1 MWHSLSASIDAGDA
15 PLGRS
20 SNVLGCIGRR
30 LYSFGGE
37 NVPRVPVDGYVQVFD
52 LDARA
57 WTQVCP
63 RGDEPAAH
71 AVASGD
77 TTVLIAPAGPWPCA
91 RVGAAAATCGGQLF
105 VYGGA
110 SNDEPRCARAV
121 IVCSIVA
128 GSARLSVCALVRLV
142 SVRHRSH
149 RVQSRQYS
157 GGFLVV

>member
-1 MWHSLSASIDAGDA
+1 MWHSLSASIAAAAA
-15 PLGRS
+15 PVGRS

-30 LYSFGGE
+30 LFCFGGE
-37 NVPRVPVDGYVQVFD
+37 NVPRVPVDGNVHVFD

-71 AVASGD
+71 AVSSGD
-77 TTVLIAPAGPWPCA
+77 TTVVIAPAGPWPCA
-91 RVGAAAATCGGQLF
+91 RVGAAAATCGGKLF

-110 SNDEPRCARAV
+110 SHAEPRCYRFGPL
-121 IVCSIVA
+121 IVLCF
-128 GSARLSVCALVRLV
+128 VRLV
-142 SVRHRSH
+142 SVRRRSH